1 MWCKGWGLTVRGKE
15 VRMREVTIIVRDEE
29 VEEKLKQMNEAGIS
43 ISQWFMNSVLK
54 YDIPEPQKP
63 VPSSPTI

>member
-1 MWCKGWGLTVRGKE
+1 
-15 VRMREVTIIVRDEE
+15 MREVTIIVRDEE
-29 VEEKLKQMNEAGIS
+29 VEEKLKQMNEAGIG

-54 YDIPEPQKP
+54 YNIPEPQKP